1 MLITDIHLVPA
12 APPQDFLQ
20 YYKGLISAEV
30 VITLDAALCELHLKR
45 CPHTEQLLEVCAKVK
60 KWEDA
65 MDIAMAE
72 AEADYHCIDHL
83 VGDYDS
89 CVLVHSGLLRSTCSG
104 VSHTQD
110 MQLCSAHGHTMGSA
124 AIITPADVLLSGSVC
139 DLRHMM
145 LMNHQQGRWVQTM
158 STSHIRSCPA
168 GHLPD
173 TVIFP
178 CCSWAAR
185 AGPRRASARRTP
197 PS

>member
-1 MLITDIHLVPA
+1 MMLITDIHLVPA

-83 VGDYDS
+83 VGS
-89 CVLVHSGLLRSTCSG
+89 CNSCNDCACVCVWCLGRNGTRMLRPSRLWP
-104 VSHTQD
+104 
-110 MQLCSAHGHTMGSA
+110 MLCS
-124 AIITPADVLLSGSVC
+124 
-139 DLRHMM
+139 
-145 LMNHQQGRWVQTM
+145 
-158 STSHIRSCPA
+158 
-168 GHLPD
+168 
-173 TVIFP
+173 
-178 CCSWAAR
+178 
-185 AGPRRASARRTP
+185 
-197 PS
+197 